1 MARVKRGFKRRQRH
15 NKILKAAAGYRE
27 RRRTAYRRAVE
38 QVHRGWYYAFVHR
51 RLKKRD
57 FRSLWITRIS
67 AACRMNGTRY
77 SDLIH
82 ALSVAGAKV
91 DRKVLA
97 DIAVHDPDGFGRIV
111 KSTAVA
117 AGASA

>member
-15 NKILKAAAGYRE
+15 NKVLKAAKGFRE

-38 QVHRGWYYAFVHR
+38 TVHRGWAFAYRHR
-51 RLKKRD
+51 KQNKRN
-57 FRSLWITRIS
+57 FRALWIVRIN

-77 SDLIH
+77 SDLVH
-82 ALSVAGAKV
+82 GLAVAGAAV

-97 DIAVHDPDGFGRIV
+97 DIAVHTRR
-111 KSTAVA
+111 
-117 AGASA
+117 ASPGS

>member
-15 NKILKAAAGYRE
+15 NKILKAATGYRE

-38 QVHRGWYYAFVHR
+38 QVHRGWACMYKHR
-51 RLKKRD
+51 KQNKRN
-57 FRSLWITRIS
+57 FRALWIIRIN
-67 AACRMNGTRY
+67 AACRALETPVRY

-82 ALSVAGAKV
+82 AMDLRGIEV

-97 DIAVHDPDGFGRIV
+97 DIAVHDPAGFGRIV
-111 KSTAVA
+111 RQAMA
-117 AGASA
+117 A

>member
-15 NKILKAAAGYRE
+15 NRVLKAAAGYRE
-27 RRRTAYRRAVE
+27 RRRTAYRHAVE
-38 QVHRGWYYAFVHR
+38 QVERSMAFAFAHR
-51 RLKKRD
+51 KQNKRN
-57 FRSLWITRIS
+57 FRALWIARIN

-82 ALSVAGAKV
+82 SLKLNGIDL

-97 DIAVHDPDGFGRIV
+97 DIAVSDPTGFAQIV
-111 KSTAVA
+111 KQTVGATA
-117 AGASA
+117 